1 MEPTD
6 LSGSAPPVLV
16 PLVSKPH
23 PVDEFAMD
31 YYRTLDKMR
40 LDFGDLISLKF
51 QKEREEKPREK
62 TVLDQLLQLRCED
75 FREKVKSF
83 FDDIDSFLQK
93 M

>member
-6 LSGSAPPVLV
+6 LSGSPAPALV
-16 PLVSKPH
+16 PLIAKPH

-51 QKEREEKPREK
+51 QKERELKPKEKV
-62 TVLDQLLQLRCED
+62 VLDQLLQLRCED
-75 FREKVKSF
+75 FRDKIKSF